1 MLKHGI
7 EVKMIKYPGLV
18 PSPQFYEVVD
28 GHFAITEDTVISIQ
42 EDKVRKK
49 KWLIDLRD
57 IIYNEIGVEVIISA
71 IPVKNGKNIVLI
83 QEEVTAESEEAY
95 ELVINNNNI
104 IIKGQY
110 KGLYY
115 GIKTLKQLIVKYKNK
130 LPVITIKDKPAFS
143 NRGWMIDITRG
154 RVPKLEYLFEIV
166 DLASDFKVNML
177 QLYIEH
183 TFMFEFTSEINV
195 GKDGLRGED
204 IIALDAY
211 CQEHMIQLVPCI
223 ATFGH
228 LYEILKS
235 DSYKHLC
242 EYEDYPNEPYD
253 WMKRQLHHTLDCT
266 NPESIELVRNML
278 KNFVPLFRS
287 PIVNICGDETF
298 DIGKGKNKELAQQVG
313 GTELYVNFLKEVMS
327 IVEEMGKKVM
337 FFGDMIIK
345 HPEYLEELPK
355 DVICMNWNYDPEVTE
370 DDTYTFMKA
379 GVVQYVCP
387 GTIGWNRALND
398 YEGAFQNITKLIRYG
413 EKYKADGVLV
423 TDWGD
428 FGSINCLSTSLQ
440 GLILGAAMSWNPK
453 DSNCDSLQSYHEAIS
468 PHLGY
473 EDMDHLNLFSLLTD
487 ISNKMHITWEH
498 LMKWYFDVSFGNTS
512 YGAAHEFIEEPDCSF
527 FRTILEELEYL
538 LDKLEDYKGKVY
550 SKLNFSRK
558 RDLEEAVHM
567 AKLVKLWQHI
577 GLMIKKFYFEPEGQK
592 ALENRE
598 LREEAISLA
607 AQTEKWL
614 IKYEKLW
621 RAGNKESEL
630 YRIRDV
636 MTSLCHYLR
645 EPGIYRHR

>member
-1 MLKHGI
+1 MNK
-7 EVKMIKYPGLV
+7 KPGLI
-18 PSPQFYEVVD
+18 PYPQFYELKD

-42 EDKVRKK
+42 EEKTRYKR
-49 KWLIDLRD
+49 WLIDLRD
-57 IIYNEIGVEVIISA
+57 SIYDEIGVQIVIGA
-71 IPVKNGKNIVLI
+71 IPAKKGNNITLI

-95 ELVINNNNI
+95 ELVISNDTI
-104 IIKGQY
+104 ILKGQY

-115 GIKTLKQLIVKYKNK
+115 GLKTLKQLIVKYKNK
-130 LPVITIKDKPAFS
+130 LPVITIKDKPAFC

-154 RVPKLEYLFEIV
+154 RVPKLDYLFEIV
-166 DLASDFKVNML
+166 DLASDFKINML

-183 TFMFEFTSEINV
+183 TFMFDFTSEINV
-195 GKDGLRGED
+195 GKDGLSGED
-204 IIALDAY
+204 IIALDTY
-211 CQEHMIQLVPCI
+211 CHEHMIQLVPCI

-278 KNFVPLFRS
+278 HNFVPLFRS

-298 DIGKGKNKELAQQVG
+298 DIGKGKNKELAEQAG
-313 GTELYVNFLKEVMS
+313 ATKLYVNFLKKIIS
-327 IVEEMGKKVM
+327 IVEELGKKVM

-355 DVICMNWNYDPEVTE
+355 DIICMNWNYDPEVTE
-370 DDTYTFMKA
+370 AETYTFMKA
-379 GVVQYVCP
+379 GVIQYVCP

-398 YEGAFQNITKLIRYG
+398 YEGAFQNITKLIQYG
-413 EKYKADGVLV
+413 EKYKATGVLV

-428 FGSINCLSTSLQ
+428 FGSINCLSTSLP
-440 GLILGAAMSWNPK
+440 GLILGAAMSWNSEDP
-453 DSNCDSLQSYHEAIS
+453 NCDSLSSFYEAIC
-468 PHLGY
+468 PYLGY
-473 EDMDHLNLFSLLTD
+473 ENQNELNLLSILTE

-498 LMKWYFDVSFGNTS
+498 LMKWYFDVAFRNVS
-512 YGAAHEFIEEPDCSF
+512 YGDIHDCIEKPDCF
-527 FRTILEELEYL
+527 YFRTILEEIEIL
-538 LDKLEDYKGKVY
+538 LDKLEDYKGKIY
-550 SKLNFSRK
+550 SKLKFSRR

-567 AKLVKLWQHI
+567 AKLVKLCQHI
-577 GLMIKKFYFEPEGQK
+577 GLMIKKFYFEPENLK
-592 ALENRE
+592 VLENQE
-598 LREEAISLA
+598 LRDEATNLA
-607 AQTEKWL
+607 VQIEKWL
-614 IKYEKLW
+614 LKYEKLW
-621 RAGNKESEL
+621 RTRNKESEL

-645 EPGIYRHR
+645 EPGIYLHR

>member
-1 MLKHGI
+1 MNN
-7 EVKMIKYPGLV
+7 YPGLV
-18 PSPQFYEVVD
+18 PSPQFYELMD

-42 EDKVRKK
+42 EAKNGYK
-49 KWLIDLRD
+49 KWLIDLKNS
-57 IIYNEIGVEVIISA
+57 IYSEIGVQIVIGA
-71 IPVKNGKNIVLI
+71 IPAKESNNIILM
-83 QEEVTAESEEAY
+83 QEEVSADSEEAY
-95 ELVINNNNI
+95 ELI
-104 IIKGQY
+104 ISKDTIILKGQY

-115 GIKTLKQLIVKYKNK
+115 GLKTLKQLIVKYKNK

-154 RVPKLEYLFEIV
+154 KVPKLDYLFEIV

-195 GKDGLRGED
+195 GKDGLSGED
-204 IIALDAY
+204 IIALDTY

-278 KNFVPLFRS
+278 RNFVPLFSS
-287 PIVNICGDETF
+287 PIINICGDETF
-298 DIGKGKNKELAQQVG
+298 DIGKGKNKELAEQT
-313 GTELYVNFLKEVMS
+313 GTTKLYINFLKEIMG
-327 IVEEMGKKVM
+327 IVEELGKKVM
-337 FFGDMIIK
+337 FFGDMIVK
-345 HPEYLEELPK
+345 HPEYLEDIPK

-370 DDTYTFMKA
+370 ADTYTFMKA
-379 GVVQYVCP
+379 GVIQYVCP
-387 GTIGWNRALND
+387 GAIGWNRALND

-413 EKYKADGVLV
+413 EKYKASGVLV

-428 FGSINCLSTSLQ
+428 FGSINLLSTSLP

-453 DSNCDSLQSYHEAIS
+453 ASNCDSLQSYHEAIC
-468 PHLGY
+468 PYLGY
-473 EDMDHLNLFSLLTD
+473 EDVNHLNLLTLLTD

-498 LMKWYFDVSFGNTS
+498 LMKWYYDVSFGNVS
-512 YGAAHEFIEEPDCSF
+512 YGDTHDFIEEPDCSF
-527 FRTILEELEYL
+527 FRTKLEEVDNL
-538 LDKLEDYKGKVY
+538 LDKLEDYKGMVY
-550 SKLNFSRK
+550 SKLNFSRR

-567 AKLVKLWQHI
+567 AKLVKLWQHV
-577 GLMIKKFYFEPEGQK
+577 GLMIKKFYFEPEEQK
-592 ALENRE
+592 TLDDQE
-598 LREEAISLA
+598 LRNEAINLA
-607 AQTEKWL
+607 AQLEKWF
-614 IKYEKLW
+614 IRYEKLW
-621 RAGNKESEL
+621 RTRNRESEL

-636 MTSLCHYLR
+636 MASLCHYLR
-645 EPGIYRHR
+645 EPWIYQHK